1 MYTILVPIHPNHHG
15 VTNQVRA
22 ITALPNHDQDVKAV
36 LFHAFSDNP
45 QGLSVSQVGAV
56 RHAKEALQRA
66 GVTVE
71 LEESSGP
78 AVFEIL
84 NLAKRLDVDMI
95 CIGGRKRSP
104 VGKALFGSVAQGVI
118 LGADRPIMI
127 CAAGNEEEE

>member
-1 MYTILVPIHPNHHG
+1 MYTILVPIHPERHG
-15 VTNQVRA
+15 VDNQVNA
-22 ITALPNHDQDVKAV
+22 ITSMPHAQEIKAV

-56 RHAKEALQRA
+56 RHAKEALERA
-66 GVTVE
+66 GLTVE

-84 NLAKRLDVDMI
+84 RLAKRLDVNMI

-104 VGKALFGSVAQGVI
+104 VGKALFGSVAQGII
-118 LGADRPIMI
+118 LAADRPVMI
-127 CAAGNEEEE
+127 CAASDED

>member
-1 MYTILVPIHPNHHG
+1 MYTILVPIHPERHG
-15 VTNQVRA
+15 VDNQVNA
-22 ITALPNHDQDVKAV
+22 ITSMPHAQEIKAV

-56 RHAKEALQRA
+56 RHAKEALEKA
-66 GVTVE
+66 GLIVE

-84 NLAKRLDVDMI
+84 RLAKRLDVNMI

-104 VGKALFGSVAQGVI
+104 VGKALFGSVAQGII
-118 LGADRPIMI
+118 LAADRPVMI
-127 CAAGNEEEE
+127 CAASDED

>member
-1 MYTILVPIHPNHHG
+1 MYTILVPIHPDRHG
-15 VTNQVRA
+15 VDNQVSA
-22 ITALPNHDQDVKAV
+22 ITSLPNAQEVKAV

-56 RHAKEALQRA
+56 RHAKEALEKA
-66 GVTVE
+66 GVAVE

-84 NLAKRLDVDMI
+84 HLAKRLDVNMI

-104 VGKALFGSVAQGVI
+104 VGKALFGSVAQGII
-118 LGADRPIMI
+118 LGADRPVMI
-127 CAAGNEEEE
+127 CAAGEED